1 MVTTD
6 SPEERSQPTGK
17 RPVSSAERQ
26 RVVEALCEH
35 YAQDDL
41 DLDEFERRLDRANRV
56 TGSGELA
63 ELLSDLPKLEGSTEL
78 KPVRRA
84 SGSGSAG
91 TAGGDSGPGTSL
103 TVPAGAG
110 RVDSRRIPDS
120 QFEVAVFSGRERAG
134 SWVPAR
140 TIRVGAFMGGA
151 VLDFREA
158 LFGPGE
164 IRIHCVAVMGGVEI
178 IVPPG
183 VHVDV
188 GGFAVMGGFEEQL
201 SGGGPIAA
209 DAPTLRI
216 TGMAFMGAVEVH
228 SRLPGESSREARRR
242 IRRGERKQLDRARD
256 REDEG

>member
-1 MVTTD
+1 MSTE
-6 SPEERSQPTGK
+6 SAGERPFSA
-17 RPVSSAERQ
+17 AERQ
-26 RVVEALCEH
+26 RVIEALCEH
-35 YAQDDL
+35 YAQDRL
-41 DLDEFERRLDRANRV
+41 ELDEFERRLDQANRV
-56 TGSGELA
+56 TGGKELS
-63 ELLSDLPKLEGSTEL
+63 ELLSDLPKLQGDAEL
-78 KPVRRA
+78 RRVRPSGGA
-84 SGSGSAG
+84 SRG
-91 TAGGDSGPGTSL
+91 TGEDRGDGTSL

-110 RVDSRRIPDS
+110 RVDARRIPDS
-120 QFEVAVFSGRERAG
+120 QLEVAVFSGRERAG

-164 IRIHCVAVMGGVEI
+164 IRIHCAAFMGGVEI

-188 GGFAVMGGFEEQL
+188 GGFAVLGGFEEQL
-201 SGGGPIAA
+201 GGGGPIAH

-216 TGMAFMGAVEVH
+216 TGFAFMGAVEVH

-242 IRRGERKQLDRARD
+242 IRRDDRKQLDRARD
-256 REDEG
+256 REEGR

>member
-1 MVTTD
+1 VTTEPTSEHAQPE
-6 SPEERSQPTGK
+6 SP
-17 RPVSSAERQ
+17 RPVSSASRQ
-26 RVVEALCEH
+26 RVIEALCEH
-35 YAQDDL
+35 YAQDRL
-41 DLDEFERRLDRANRV
+41 ELDEFERRLDRANRI
-56 TGSGELA
+56 TGSAELA
-63 ELLSDLPKLEGSTEL
+63 ELLSDLPKLEGSAEL
-78 KPVRRA
+78 RPVRP
-84 SGSGSAG
+84 
-91 TAGGDSGPGTSL
+91 AGGVGPSGKTGEKSGQGTSL

-110 RVDSRRIPDS
+110 RVDPRRIPDS

-140 TIRVGAFMGGA
+140 TIRVGAFMGGT

-183 VHVDV
+183 IHVDV
-188 GGFAVMGGFEEQL
+188 GGFAILGGFEEQL
-201 SGGGPIAA
+201 SGGGPIAD

-228 SRLPGESSREARRR
+228 SRLPGESDREARRR
-242 IRRGERKQLDRARD
+242 IRREERKQLDRARD
-256 REDEG
+256 REEEG